1 MNSQAFPCKYHLT
14 GACHRGDTCK
24 YSHQNTPKT
33 STICKY
39 FLKKTCIYGDK
50 CSLLHQEVPL
60 KSGSS
65 SGGDNKEADPNLH
78 SDKFSE
84 REKESDS
91 PDLGWDRNADDQRG
105 TESDHWD
112 DGVLDDQQSEDNR
125 NNEKPKAQC
134 YLFHLGGCSNGD
146 NCGFS
151 HSTPGSRNG
160 ARESGISNQSTP
172 NSKVHSHKGPALVD
186 NDIPSPS
193 VQIPIRKKEICKH
206 HMLGNCRMADSCRLK
221 HPRNGKQRSLEMSAR
236 NQNGS
241 SLRPLQPADSA
252 IPVAS
257 EATLTSPSTSTWRDG
272 NGRDVSDT
280 QDTDAEPN
288 NADED
293 SENKSKDPEESNHD
307 EIDEQGKER
316 DNYNT
321 FETSANPIVIS
332 QGIREDTDWPGNR
345 HDERWIEEVK
355 SEDILPTIPQQRV
368 THEPIQSPTIAYPHV
383 SEASLRVHWSQFADP
398 LANPEIPFCKLHAQ
412 GQCVQGESCRFRH
425 SITVEEYNILF
436 RDQQP
441 NLWTLSR
448 DRSAQHALHHGVPP
462 PSFSAFS
469 PSADYPQPSLP
480 QAPANLVQST
490 PSLFS
495 QECKFYPLGSCRN
508 GESCPYLHTKPPVE
522 IQNNS
527 RKLEQLERSIP
538 DTPAPTQVKS
548 GPQFCKYFGSKK
560 GCNRG
565 NNCIFRHEYDSGNSY
580 PSSGPSGPQSSTDPV
595 IEEEDK
601 GWSNNWNE
609 PGDNNADNNGWDE
622 PAPTTGWDEAAASHW
637 DQPPSTH
644 PKDSEPKSEVGE
656 WPPTDGSSHSVPWVV
671 APALC
676 PYHVKGRC
684 RKGTSCQLRHDPE
697 ARAPDATDGHS
708 RLQSES
714 PQPNLEASFEASHDQ
729 APNTTDEDSH
739 QRAAPWGEGE
749 LELEATADQNDE
761 EQGYK
766 DAEPQDSH
774 EEELTLE
781 PEQQSELA
789 TMAVKF
795 PRL

>member
-1 MNSQAFPCKYHLT
+1 MNSKAFPCEYHLI

-24 YSHQNTPKT
+24 NSHQKT

-39 FLKKTCIYGDK
+39 FLKNTCIYGDK
-50 CSLLHQEVPL
+50 CSLLHQQISL

-65 SGGDNKEADPNLH
+65 SGGDNKEADPNMH
-78 SDKFSE
+78 SDKISE

-91 PDLGWDRNADDQRG
+91 SNFGWDRNADDQRDA
-105 TESDHWD
+105 ESDHWD
-112 DGVLDDQQSEDNR
+112 DGVLDNQQPEDNL

-151 HSTPGSRNG
+151 HSIPSSRNG

-172 NSKVHSHKGPALVD
+172 NSKVHSHKGPVLVD
-186 NDIPSPS
+186 NDVPSPS

-206 HMLGNCRMADSCRLK
+206 HMLGNCRMGDLCRLK
-221 HPRNGKQRSLEMSAR
+221 HPRNGKQRSLDAMSAR
-236 NQNGS
+236 NQNS
-241 SLRPLQPADSA
+241 SSSRPLQPADSA
-252 IPVAS
+252 ISVAS
-257 EATLTSPSTSTWRDG
+257 EATLTSPSISTWRDG
-272 NGRDVSDT
+272 NGRNVSDT
-280 QDTDAEPN
+280 QDTDAEPI

-293 SENKSKDPEESNHD
+293 SDNRSKDPEESDHD
-307 EIDEQGKER
+307 EMDEQGKER

-321 FETSANPIVIS
+321 FETSVNPIVIS
-332 QGIREDTDWPGNR
+332 QGIRKDTDWPGSR
-345 HDERWIEEVK
+345 HDERWIEQVK
-355 SEDILPTIPQQRV
+355 PEDILPTIPQQRV

-383 SEASLRVHWSQFADP
+383 SEVSLRVHWSQFADP

-425 SITVEEYNILF
+425 SITVEEYNVLF

-441 NLWTLSR
+441 NLWTLAR
-448 DRSAQHALHHGVPP
+448 DRSAQHALHHRVPP
-462 PSFSAFS
+462 PSSSAFS

-490 PSLFS
+490 PSPFF

-522 IQNNS
+522 IENNS
-527 RKLEQLERSIP
+527 RKSEQLELSIP
-538 DTPAPTQVKS
+538 DTAAPTQVKS

-560 GCNRG
+560 GCSRG
-565 NNCIFRHEYDSGNSY
+565 DHCIFRHEYDFGNSY
-580 PSSGPSGPQSSTDPV
+580 PSSRPSGPQSSTDPV

-601 GWSNNWNE
+601 GWSNNWDE
-609 PGDNNADNNGWDE
+609 PGNTNAGNNGWDE
-622 PAPTTGWDEAAASHW
+622 PAPTTGWDEPW

-644 PKDSEPKSEVGE
+644 PKEDGE
-656 WPPTDGSSHSVPWVV
+656 WPPTDGSSHSVPWLAA

-676 PYHVKGRC
+676 PYHAKGRC
-684 RKGTSCQLRHDPE
+684 RKGTNCHLQHDPE
-697 ARAPDATDGHS
+697 ARAPDTTDGHS

-714 PQPNLEASFEASHDQ
+714 PQPNLEASFEGSHDQ
-729 APNTTDEDSH
+729 ALNTTDEDNH
-739 QRAAPWGEGE
+739 QRAASWGEGE
-749 LELEATADQNDE
+749 IGPEATADQSD
-761 EQGYK
+761 EQGSK
-766 DAEPQDSH
+766 NAEPQESD
-774 EEELTLE
+774 EEEMTVEL
-781 PEQQSELA
+781 EQQREP
-789 TMAVKF
+789 TTTAVKF